1 MRARDYTTCNPFEP
15 PHSPSHRIREVLRH
29 LFPLQARATLTVEVT
44 RPRGRTQAVLP
55 WKFFRIPSGLKCGER
70 REAGRGA
77 GVHARQAEV
86 TFRTY
91 SLPHGRYAQTAFK
104 EVIEA
109 NRRGTWTL
117 NTQTGHVKT
126 TENQMSG
133 YATICPS
140 EQSRTQRNLLA
151 ESHLTRCL
159 IGCTLHKIAALRSPT
174 GPSTGQISVPIE
186 TEVRKVFE
194 K

>member
-1 MRARDYTTCNPFEP
+1 MRPKP
-15 PHSPSHRIREVLRH
+15 SSHSRRIVGRH
-29 LFPLQARATLTVEVT
+29 
-44 RPRGRTQAVLP
+44 G
-55 WKFFRIPSGLKCGER
+55 SY
-70 REAGRGA
+70 
-77 GVHARQAEV
+77 AE
-86 TFRTY
+86 
-91 SLPHGRYAQTAFK
+91 TAFK
-104 EVIEA
+104 EVLEA

>member
-1 MRARDYTTCNPFEP
+1 MLLPGCAHEI
-15 PHSPSHRIREVLRH
+15 IRRVILLNRPILRH
-29 LFPLQARATLTVEVT
+29 TGYERFWVACSPLRGRATLTVEVT

-55 WKFFRIPSGLKCGER
+55 WEFFRIPSGLKCGER

-104 EVIEA
+104 EVLEA

-126 TENQMSG
+126 AENQMSG
-133 YATICPS
+133 YATTRELTATPLKKCDVPRPRQTYSGTPS
-140 EQSRTQRNLLA
+140 
-151 ESHLTRCL
+151 
-159 IGCTLHKIAALRSPT
+159 
-174 GPSTGQISVPIE
+174 
-186 TEVRKVFE
+186 
-194 K
+194 